1 MRYDEKDIKNKD
13 VDVYDGD
20 KMTKR
25 IIQGIAIVFCFIL
38 GIS

>member
-25 IIQGIAIVFCFIL
+25 IIPCV
-38 GIS
+38 